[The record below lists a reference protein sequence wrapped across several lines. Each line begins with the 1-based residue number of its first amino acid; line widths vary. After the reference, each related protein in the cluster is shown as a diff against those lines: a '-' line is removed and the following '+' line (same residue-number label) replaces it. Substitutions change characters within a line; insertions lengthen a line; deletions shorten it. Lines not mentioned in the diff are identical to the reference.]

1 VFQIGKPSDEDF
13 GQTTSVIL
21 SGCDESVA
29 KAKQLIQD
37 VLNNFS
43 LRSNGSSGSTSGYGS
58 SSGCVTAV
66 FEPEPKKS
74 QIINWAEINRI
85 YVSRK

>member
-21 SGCDESVA
+21 SGSDESVA
-29 KAKQLIQD
+29 KAKQLIED
-37 VLNNFS
+37 FLNNFNS
-43 LRSNGSSGSTSGYGS
+43 RSSGSSGSISGGSGGYG
-58 SSGCVTAV
+58 TAV
-66 FEPEPKKS
+66 SEPEPKKP
-74 QIINWAEINRI
+74 QIINWAEVNRK